1 MTLIFNIKSY
11 SEVGELCFG
20 FSNWFPL
27 DLHFSKFSSHRL
39 TALLITLTYW
49 HNVDEKSII

>member
-1 MTLIFNIKSY
+1 MTLILILNHTQKL
-11 SEVGELCFG
+11 ELCFG

-27 DLHFSKFSSHRL
+27 DLHFSKFSPHRL